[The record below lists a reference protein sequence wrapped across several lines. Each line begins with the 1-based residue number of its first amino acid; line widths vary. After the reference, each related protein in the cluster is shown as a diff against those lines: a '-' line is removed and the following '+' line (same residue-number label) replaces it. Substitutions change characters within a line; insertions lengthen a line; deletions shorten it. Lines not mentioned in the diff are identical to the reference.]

1 MLALGIIIGFVVL
14 LGAINYIEFGRV
26 D

>member
-1 MLALGIIIGFVVL
+1 MLALAIIIGFVVV
-14 LGAINYIEFGRV
+14 LGALNYFEFGRV